1 LIRRFSKKQRVEHWI
16 VTILFFLLVLTGL
29 PQRYYET
36 YWAGW
41 LVVFLGGLDFM
52 HWVHRMAGLLFSGF
66 MVYFLGYVVIDI
78 LRGRRAATMVPF
90 PADLVEI
97 FRSLLWYV
105 GLRDRPRAPR
115 FDYREKFEFW
125 GMLMGSVIMVVTGL
139 ILYFPLQTTR
149 WLPGQFI
156 PAAKTAHSYEALL
169 ALLVIVIWH
178 LYNTIFR
185 PSVFPLD
192 RAMIDG
198 KISLE
203 RLKEE
208 HSLEYARLFP
218 DEDEEPGDGQ

>member
-1 LIRRFSKKQRVEHWI
+1 
-16 VTILFFLLVLTGL
+16 
-29 PQRYYET
+29 
-36 YWAGW
+36 
-41 LVVFLGGLDFM
+41 
-52 HWVHRMAGLLFSGF
+52 
-66 MVYFLGYVVIDI
+66 
-78 LRGRRAATMVPF
+78 MVPF

-105 GLRDRPRAPR
+105 GLRERPRAPR
-115 FDYREKFEFW
+115 FDYRQKFEFW
-125 GMLMGSVIMVVTGL
+125 GLLLGSVVMVVTGL

-169 ALLVIVIWH
+169 ALAVIVLWH
-178 LYNTIFR
+178 LYATIFR

-192 RAMIDG
+192 RAMLNG
-198 KISLE
+198 KIPLE

-218 DEDEEPGDGQ
+218 NEGQDLEDKGGEVDPEKAIRPHPPLEKKAP